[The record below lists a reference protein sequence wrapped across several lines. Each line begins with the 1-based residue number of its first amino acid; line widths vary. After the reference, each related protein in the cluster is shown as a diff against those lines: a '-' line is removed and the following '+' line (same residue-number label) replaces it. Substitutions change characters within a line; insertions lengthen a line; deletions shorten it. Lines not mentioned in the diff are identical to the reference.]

1 MAYSIAKK
9 QAALA
14 GKALSITTPKP
25 RNIPLNPPVL
35 TTSLNFFIFSLIVNP
50 RAASCDRFSQEL
62 LFLMVS
68 KFLNCS

>member
-35 TTSLNFFIFSLIVNP
+35 TTSLNFPCLVSYLTRGLQAAVIFDANSY
-50 RAASCDRFSQEL
+50 F
-62 LFLMVS
+62 
-68 KFLNCS
+68 